1 MNTPA
6 GGRKTREQRR
16 REAESRD
23 ALNRLKKPIIEKIR
37 HCESLIEKLES
48 RKQELETRMADPAT
62 YQQNNQVRELQYQHA
77 EIERDLQ
84 ACYKEW
90 EGLQE
95 TLDQLANKNQT
106 EL

>member
-1 MNTPA
+1 MSQLEATDWAAEIRQEDLRGLALILEYANEQAQKLALTDTTNLI
-6 GGRKTREQRR
+6 TRAFRSLEM
-16 REAESRD
+16 
-23 ALNRLKKPIIEKIR
+23 RL
-37 HCESLIEKLES
+37 
-48 RKQELETRMADPAT
+48 ADPET